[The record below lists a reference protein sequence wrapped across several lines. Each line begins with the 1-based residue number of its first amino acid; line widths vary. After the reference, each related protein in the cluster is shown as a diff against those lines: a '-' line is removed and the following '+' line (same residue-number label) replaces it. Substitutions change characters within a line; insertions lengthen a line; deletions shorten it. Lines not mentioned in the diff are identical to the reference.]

1 MKTIRYIIA
10 ALICT
15 LMVSCTEEF
24 LDIEPEGVQTD
35 EVFFSTIEGIE
46 LGVTGA
52 YASLNACPA
61 SLHNLDMMYLVWG
74 SIASD
79 ESEAGGEQGGNDF
92 IDIQDADKGTIKPLE
107 SKALSDNFWG
117 YNYKSVLRACSVL
130 SGIEKYREDNP
141 DRDAAEEEL
150 LKQFEGEMN
159 FILGFIH
166 FKMMQVYGGIPIVD
180 HALSASEYD
189 VSRDPISDC
198 LHFSQDRLKIASAL
212 LPTKSEHGAENI
224 GRISKGAAQ
233 ALLAKAYL
241 YEASYAKNYPSDER
255 FTGCTNTYALALTYA
270 DSVINSGE
278 YSLPGIN
285 GEMFDTYWSQNGS
298 PIYPDGT
305 PGYRYIFSVEGEN
318 SDESVFSV
326 QSVNDGLG
334 YMLSRGTYLTVYTSV
349 RNYNETTLG
358 WGFNCPTDVM
368 YNAYQEGDLRRGVT
382 CGRTGDAIYPST
394 KVGWG
399 VINCEQ
405 SPTNM
410 IGRKYEASPEQYWES
425 KGADGNGPNNFP
437 YIRYADVL
445 LIGAE
450 AAFETGNSAKAIENI
465 NLIRKRAR
473 NGAASGVPADLTSV
487 SFEDIVKERQLELAL
502 EGHRFFDLVRWN
514 RQEILVEHP
523 LQKYLGGVEQT
534 PIYSQFTVG
543 KNDFFPIP
551 EVEVINSNYNLEQY
565 PGW

>member
-1 MKTIRYIIA
+1 MKTINYIIA
-10 ALICT
+10 ALLCV
-15 LMVSCTEEF
+15 LLVSCTEEF
-24 LDIEPEGVQTD
+24 LEIEPEGVQTD

-61 SLHNLDMMYLVWG
+61 SLHNLDMMYLAWG

-79 ESEAGGEQGGNDF
+79 EAEAGGEQGGNDF

-117 YNYKSVLRACSVL
+117 YNYKSILRACSVL
-130 SGIEKYREDNP
+130 SGIEKYREENP
-141 DRDAAEEEL
+141 DRSSADEEK

-159 FILGFIH
+159 FILGFVH
-166 FKMMQVYGGIPIVD
+166 FKMVQVYGGIPIVD
-180 HALSASEYD
+180 HPLAASEYD

-198 LHFSQDRLKIASAL
+198 LHFAEEKLASASAT
-212 LPTKSEHGAENI
+212 LPKRSEYGADNV

-233 ALLAKAYL
+233 ALLAKVYL

-255 FTGCTNTYALALTYA
+255 FTGCTNTYSLALAYA

-278 YSLPGIN
+278 YSLPGLN
-285 GEMFDTYWSQNGS
+285 GETYDTYWSQNGS

-318 SDESVFSV
+318 SGETVFSM
-326 QSVNDGLG
+326 QAVNDGLG
-334 YMLSRGTYLTVYTSV
+334 YMLSRGTYMTVYTTV
-349 RNYNETTLG
+349 RNYNTTTLG
-358 WGFNCPTDVM
+358 WGFNCPTDFM
-368 YNAYQEGDLRRGVT
+368 YNNYNDGDLRRGVT
-382 CGRTGDAIYPST
+382 CGRTGDAIYAST

-399 VINCEQ
+399 TIDCKQ

-410 IGRKYEASPEQYWES
+410 IGRKFEASPEQYWES
-425 KGADGNGPNNFP
+425 KKADGNGPNNFP

-445 LIGAE
+445 LMSAE
-450 AAFETGNSAKAIENI
+450 AALETGNAAKALDNI

-473 NGAASGVPADLTSV
+473 NGADTGAPANLSSV
-487 SFEDIVKERQLELAL
+487 SFDDIVMERHLELGL

-514 RQEILVEHP
+514 KQEILVEHP
-523 LQKYLGGVEQT
+523 LQKYLEGAEQT